1 MSGVQSIYEKM
12 LQNPSNRRV
21 STIRQPTPFD
31 GHDKVVPKKE
41 VKQKVDE
48 DDAFFRAVDRR
59 MANKSTSTSS
69 INESLIDTAS
79 AKKIAKLEAR
89 IDELEELVTIMMKQ
103 QMKLM
108 KE

>member
-21 STIRQPTPFD
+21 STMRQPTPFD

-41 VKQKVDE
+41 VKQKIDE

-59 MANKSTSTSS
+59 MTSKTSTSS
-69 INESLIDTAS
+69 TNESIIDTAS